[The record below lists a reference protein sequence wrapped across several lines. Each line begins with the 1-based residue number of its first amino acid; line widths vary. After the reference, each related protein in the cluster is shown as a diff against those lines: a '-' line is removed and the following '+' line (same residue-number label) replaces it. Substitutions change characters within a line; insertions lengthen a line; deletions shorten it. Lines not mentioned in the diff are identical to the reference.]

1 MLPLTYNPPN
11 EQRSR
16 PPHPAA
22 HRLSLTL
29 AVAQPVALPAPPVQL
44 DVREVYEAHFRY
56 VWMSLR
62 RLGVAESDAADATQ
76 EVFLVVHRR
85 LATFEGRSA
94 LTTWLFGI
102 CVRVA
107 RDRRRAAQ
115 NRRET
120 VAESLH
126 LEGLATDEASAEE
139 NVSASQARALLDGIL
154 EQMTPSLRVVF
165 VMFELEGLDGE
176 TIAEILQV
184 PVGTVRSRMRLARE
198 SFQRCVDRLR
208 AREERHG

>member
-1 MLPLTYNPPN
+1 M
-11 EQRSR
+11 
-16 PPHPAA
+16 
-22 HRLSLTL
+22 
-29 AVAQPVALPAPPVQL
+29 
-44 DVREVYEAHFRY
+44 REVYEAHFRY

-76 EVFLVVHRR
+76 EVFVVVHRR

>member
-1 MLPLTYNPPN
+1 M
-11 EQRSR
+11 
-16 PPHPAA
+16 
-22 HRLSLTL
+22 SLTL

-76 EVFLVVHRR
+76 EVFVVVHRR

-120 VAESLH
+120 VAESVQ
-126 LEGLATDEASAEE
+126 LEGLATDEANAED
-139 NVSASQARALLDGIL
+139 NVSASEARALLDGIL

-198 SFQRCVDRLR
+198 AFQRCVDRLR
-208 AREERHG
+208 AREERYG

>member
-1 MLPLTYNPPN
+1 M
-11 EQRSR
+11 
-16 PPHPAA
+16 
-22 HRLSLTL
+22 
-29 AVAQPVALPAPPVQL
+29 PAPPVPL
-44 DVREVYEAHFRY
+44 DVRKVYETHFRY

-62 RLGVAESDAADATQ
+62 RLGVAEGDAADATQ
-76 EVFLVVHRR
+76 EVFVVVHRR

-107 RDRRRAAQ
+107 RDRRRAAMS
-115 NRRET
+115 RRET
-120 VAESLH
+120 VAEPLH
-126 LEGLATDEASAEE
+126 LEDLATEEATAED
-139 NVSASQARALLDGIL
+139 NVSAAQARVLLEGIL